1 MSALRTMRHKAGTI
15 VATALVVALALAALP
30 GIAAAAPVTD
40 WSMLSVGYL
49 GTGTS
54 PVLIVA
60 GELPA
65 GTKLPATVEV
75 AVPQGS
81 TIAWFGELSGSE
93 GNVDDLS
100 AKYALA
106 RTENGYDVYSATL
119 TKYLKFQIEAENGAF
134 FAADADGHQA
144 ASLSYIPVCNA
155 TMALIGAEIPTGFAP
170 ASAGATALGTGI
182 AGGTVYGTTAN
193 NVKAGD
199 TMSLD
204 IAYAAS
210 AATPGTG
217 STGSTSGSPIN
228 TILIVLAIAVT
239 VVVVAL
245 VAVLM
250 ARRMGAATEEDE

>member
-1 MSALRTMRHKAGTI
+1 MSRKASTI
-15 VATALVVALALAALP
+15 VATVLVAMLAFAAIP

-49 GTGTS
+49 GNGTS

-65 GTKLPATVEV
+65 GTKLPAQIEV

-93 GNVDDLS
+93 GNVDDVAS
-100 AKYALA
+100 KYSLT
-106 RTENGYDVYSATL
+106 RTENGYDIYTATL
-119 TKYLKFQIEAENGAF
+119 TKYLKFQIEAENGTF
-134 FAADADGHQA
+134 FTADADGHMA
-144 ASLSYIPVCNA
+144 ASLKYVPICNA

-170 ASAGATALGTGI
+170 STAGPTALGTGI
-182 AGGTVYGTTAN
+182 SGGTVYGTTSN

-199 TMSLD
+199 VMSLD

-210 AATPGTG
+210 AATPATG
-217 STGSTSGSPIN
+217 SAGSTSSSPIK
-228 TILIVLAIAVT
+228 TILIVLAVAVT
-239 VVVVAL
+239 VVVVVL
-245 VAVLM
+245 VGVLM